1 VNQLALPVGD
11 LVSNLTF
18 QSKTVTKSKL
28 YQTEAARNLYPRYTI
43 HISKWVPNDRE
54 ATLEVTTFYDRQDVY
69 QEEIV
74 KAYLQG

>member
-1 VNQLALPVGD
+1 MNQLALPVGD

-28 YQTEAARNLYPRYTI
+28 YQTKAARNLYPRYTI

-54 ATLEVTTFYDRQDVY
+54 VTLEVTTFYDRQDVY

>member
-1 VNQLALPVGD
+1 MNQLALPVGD

-43 HISKWVPNDRE
+43 HISKWLPGIRVS
-54 ATLEVTTFYDRQDVY
+54 
-69 QEEIV
+69 
-74 KAYLQG
+74 K